1 MEVYSKSLKQ
11 ICDVH
16 AQGNGNSRT
25 RLNQLEIG
33 QGGGNMCKIQK
44 LYTKTWTKTNG
55 FYTVYI
61 YIYIYIYIYVCNVAY
76 SHD

>member
-11 ICDVH
+11 ICDVY
-16 AQGNGNSRT
+16 AQGNSNSRT

-33 QGGGNMCKIQK
+33 QGGGNMCNIQK
-44 LYTKTWTKTNG
+44 LYTKTNG

-61 YIYIYIYIYVCNVAY
+61 YIYVCNVAY